1 MSCRFA
7 VLFHVLLGN
16 KETLSVVEM
25 TIPSTQFE
33 CLADLLYIAIIQIQR
48 GAVCIRDDKNKGKDK
63 TRVGICP
70 ANQMLYMETFE
81 GQSWTFIMKHIARTD
96 IVLNNYITYLD
107 ELILECCNSVCGLH
121 SKSFDIT
128 RLLKVF
134 PKMTPRE

>member
-121 SKSFDIT
+121 SMHSINVLRYYATPKSI
-128 RLLKVF
+128 
-134 PKMTPRE
+134 P